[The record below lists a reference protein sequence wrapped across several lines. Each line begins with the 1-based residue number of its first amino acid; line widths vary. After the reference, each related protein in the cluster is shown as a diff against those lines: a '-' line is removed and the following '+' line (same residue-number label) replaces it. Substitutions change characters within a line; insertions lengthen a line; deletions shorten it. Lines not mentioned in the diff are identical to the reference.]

1 MQARKA
7 VPAVHSTLVFERSV
21 PADIQAVYEAFSDVS
36 KRVVWGTPSST
47 AVVLYESAN
56 FMEGGEDRFKCG
68 SKENPNIL
76 ATTRYL
82 EIVVNARIV
91 ASETLEVDGNRLCAS
106 LTTHEFTPS
115 AQGTELKS
123 TVQIVSFVGEAMIDG
138 FEQGNNST
146 LDNLV
151 RWFQRQ

>member
-36 KRVVWGTPSST
+36 NRVVWGTPSST

-91 ASETLEVDGNRLCAS
+91 AHDTS
-106 LTTHEFTPS
+106 LAKRYQRNLSGAHCNEIFQFVNCPYLALFQHTWDRRGFDLGLRFFPIPS
-115 AQGTELKS
+115 K
-123 TVQIVSFVGEAMIDG
+123 
-138 FEQGNNST
+138 FESAT
-146 LDNLV
+146 AD
-151 RWFQRQ
+151 